1 MTSLRG
7 TRFLVMKRLI
17 GRLFWAVALGLLF
30 TVRAYAFTPFV
41 VKDIRVE
48 GLKRISQG
56 TVFNYL
62 PLKIGDRMD
71 DMRSAEVIRALF
83 KTGFFKDVSLERD
96 GGALIIVVSERPAI
110 ADIKLSGNKDI
121 ETKKLK
127 KSLKGIGFAEG
138 QVFDR
143 STLEKVEQELRQL
156 YFNRGKY
163 GVRIKTTV
171 TPLPR
176 NRVGI
181 AIKISEGEAAKI
193 RRINI
198 VGNHAYSEKTLL
210 KQFKLGTPNL
220 LSFYTKNDRYSKQ
233 KLSGD
238 LERLRSLY
246 MDRGYI
252 NFNIDSTQVSLSP
265 DKKDIYITVNITEGH
280 RYTVKAVRLAGDL
293 VLKPSRLFPLVS
305 IRKGDIFSR
314 KAASDTANAISDK
327 LGDAGYAFANVN
339 TIPDIDKK
347 DRAVTLTF
355 YVDPGKRTYV
365 RRINFSG
372 NVKTKD
378 EVLRREMRQME
389 AAPISTEKVK
399 LSRSR
404 LERLGFF
411 SHVNVKTKPVPG
423 TTDQVDVDYKVTERP
438 SGSLM
443 AGVGFSQTG
452 GLLLNASVSQNNFL
466 GTGNRVSVAFN
477 NSSYNTLYSVDY
489 TNPYYTINGVSRSF
503 SGFYRKTDAAQANLA
518 NYTTDVGGGSVTFG
532 IPVSEYDR
540 VRLGLGG
547 NRTTIRPGFFASTQV
562 RDFIAR
568 NGGTYNT
575 LNLTTGWIH
584 DTRNRAVFPD
594 SGVRRTLNLDL
605 AIPGSTSKYYRL
617 SFRDQRYIPL
627 TRHITF
633 SLTGDVAYGDTYI
646 GNKEYPIFQN
656 FFAGGIGSVRGYRDN
671 TLGPLD
677 SNGLPLGGRLRVGGS
692 AELLFPPPFVGHNQ
706 SVRLSLF
713 VDMGN
718 VYKDVSSFKAGRLR
732 YSAGASLIWLTPFGA
747 LNFSLGMP
755 LNASGADQKQP
766 FQFTIGA
773 PFTF

>member
-1 MTSLRG
+1 MTRKRESRPSL
-7 TRFLVMKRLI
+7 MKRLI
-17 GRLFWAVALGLLF
+17 GRLFWTVALGLLF

-62 PLKIGDRMD
+62 PFKVGERMD
-71 DMRSAEVIRALF
+71 DARSAEVIRALY
-83 KTGFFKDVSLERD
+83 KTGFFKDVTLERD
-96 GGALIIVVSERPAI
+96 GDTLIVSLSERPAI
-110 ADIKLSGNKDI
+110 SSIKFSGNKDI

-127 KSLKGIGFAEG
+127 KSLKEIGFAEG

-143 STLEKVEQELRQL
+143 SVLDRVEQELRQL
-156 YFNRGKY
+156 YFSRGKY
-163 GVRIKTTV
+163 AVRIKTTV

-176 NRVGI
+176 NRV
-181 AIKISEGEAAKI
+181 AIKIDISEGKAAKI
-193 RRINI
+193 RQINI
-198 VGNHAYSEKTLL
+198 VGNHAFSEKVLR
-210 KQFKLGTPNL
+210 KRFELGTPNL
-220 LSFYTKNDRYSKQ
+220 LSWYTKNDRYSKQ
-233 KLSGD
+233 KLAGD
-238 LERLRSLY
+238 LERLRSFY

-252 NFNIDSTQVSLSP
+252 NFSIDSTQVALSP
-265 DKKDIYITVNITEGH
+265 DRKDIYITVNITEGQK
-280 RYTVKAVRLAGDL
+280 YKVKAVRLAGNL
-293 VLKPSRLFPLVS
+293 VLKPAELFPLVK
-305 IRKGDIFSR
+305 IRPGQVFSR
-314 KAASDTANAISDK
+314 KAASDTANAVSDK
-327 LGDAGYAFANVN
+327 LGDYGYAFANVN

-347 DRAVTLTF
+347 DREVTLTF

-372 NVKTKD
+372 NTKTKD

-389 AAPISTEKVK
+389 AAPISTQKIK

-411 SHVNVKTKPVPG
+411 SHVNVETKPVPG
-423 TTDQVDVDYKVTERP
+423 TSDQVDVNYKVTERP

-452 GLLLNASVSQNNFL
+452 GLLLNASVSQDNFL
-466 GTGNRVSVAFN
+466 GTGNRVSVSFN
-477 NSSYNTLYSVDY
+477 NSSFNTLYSVDY
-489 TNPYYTINGVSRSF
+489 TNPYYTMSGVSRSF
-503 SGFYRKTDAAQANLA
+503 SGFYQKTDAALANLA

-540 VRLGLGG
+540 VQMGIGG
-547 NRTTIRPGFFASTQV
+547 NRTTIRPGSFASNQV
-562 RDFIAR
+562 LDFIAR
-568 NGGTYNT
+568 NGESYNT
-575 LNLTTGWIH
+575 LDLTTGWIR

-594 SGVRRTLNLDL
+594 SGMRRTLNLDL
-605 AIPGSTSKYYRL
+605 ALPGSTARYYRL
-617 SFRDQRYIPL
+617 TFTERHFIPL
-627 TRHITF
+627 TEHLTF
-633 SLTGDVAYGDTYI
+633 SLRGGLAYGDTYS
-646 GNKEYPIFQN
+646 GNRDYPIFQN

-677 SNGLPLGGRLRVGGS
+677 SNGLPLGGRFRVTGS
-692 AELLFPPPFVGHNQ
+692 AELLFPPPFVAKSQ

-718 VYKDVSSFKAGRLR
+718 VYKDVSSFNASTLR

-747 LNFSLGMP
+747 LNFSLGYP
-755 LNASGADQKQP
+755 LNPSPTDQKQM